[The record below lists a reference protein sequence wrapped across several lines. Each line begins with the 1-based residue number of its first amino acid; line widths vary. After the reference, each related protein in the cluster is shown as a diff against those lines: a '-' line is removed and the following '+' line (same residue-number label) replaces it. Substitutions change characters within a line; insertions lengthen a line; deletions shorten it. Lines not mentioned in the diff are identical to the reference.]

1 MYMKSNF
8 NGIEMKKVI
17 LFASLIFVL
26 FSCTQQKKP
35 DVTAESR
42 LNLANAYYTN
52 GLYEASVQE
61 YLKYL
66 DVYHVEPERRANTY
80 YTVANIYFERLNDY
94 TKALE
99 YYFKVKYLYPES
111 QLQGEVGKRLVSC
124 LERLDKSTDA
134 QRIYEQD
141 AALDKDAVE
150 PNRPGAILAEI
161 GERKITQ
168 GDLDFEIM
176 RLPVYL
182 HENFKE
188 KSKKH
193 ELLQQMVLQEL
204 LYDSAKRK
212 GLDQDKEVLDGAFRA
227 KKSMMAEKILQQELQ
242 SKVKIEPQDV
252 ELYYLAHKDKYTE
265 TDEKG
270 QQTRQKT
277 LQEVRQQVA
286 QDLAMERQQ
295 KAYQDYAS
303 RLMQAE
309 NVKIYEKRIR

>member
-1 MYMKSNF
+1 
-8 NGIEMKKVI
+8 MKKIV
-17 LFASLIFVL
+17 LFISLLFVL
-26 FSCTQQKKP
+26 FSCNQQSKP

-52 GLYEASVQE
+52 GLYEASIQE
-61 YLKYL
+61 YLHYL
-66 DVYHVEPERRANTY
+66 DVYSVEADRRANTY
-80 YTVANIYFERLNDY
+80 YTIANIYFERLNDY

-99 YYFKVKYLYPES
+99 FYFKIKYLYPES
-111 QLQGEVGKRLVSC
+111 KLQTEVGKRLVSC

-150 PNRPGAILAEI
+150 PNRPGEVLAEI

-182 HENFKE
+182 QENFKE
-188 KSKKH
+188 KAKKQ
-193 ELLQQMVLQEL
+193 ELLKQMVLQEL

-227 KKSMMAEKILQQELQ
+227 KKTMMAEKILQQELK
-242 SKVKIEPQDV
+242 SKVQIEPQDV

-265 TDEKG
+265 KDDNGK
-270 QQTRQKT
+270 QVRQKS
-277 LQEVRQQVA
+277 LQEVQQQAA

-295 KAYQDYAS
+295 KAYQEYAA
-303 RLMQAE
+303 RLMKAE
-309 NVKIYEKRIR
+309 NVKIYDKRIH

>member
-1 MYMKSNF
+1 
-8 NGIEMKKVI
+8 MKKVI
-17 LFASLIFVL
+17 LFVSLLFVL
-26 FSCTQQKKP
+26 FSCTQQTKP

-52 GLYEASVQE
+52 GLYEASVKE
-61 YLKYL
+61 YLHYL
-66 DVYHVEPERRANTY
+66 ETYSVEADRRANTY
-80 YTVANIYFERLNDY
+80 YTIANIYFERLNDY

-111 QLQGEVGKRLVSC
+111 KLQGEVGKRLVSC

-141 AALDKDAVE
+141 AALDKDSVK
-150 PNRPGAILAEI
+150 PNRPGDVLAEI
-161 GERKITQ
+161 GDRKITQ
-168 GDLDFEIM
+168 GDLDFEINQ
-176 RLPVYL
+176 LPVYL
-182 HENFKE
+182 RDTFKE

-212 GLDQDKEVLDGAFRA
+212 GLDQDKDVLDGAFRA
-227 KKSMMAEKILQQELQ
+227 KKTMMAEKILQQELQ
-242 SKVKIEPQDV
+242 SKVQIKPQDV

-265 TDEKG
+265 KDEKG
-270 QQTRQKT
+270 QLVRQKQ
-277 LQEVRQQVA
+277 LQEVQQQAA

-295 KAYQDYAS
+295 QAYQEYAG
-303 RLMQAE
+303 RLMQAK
-309 NVKIYEKRIR
+309 NVKIYEKRLR

>member
-1 MYMKSNF
+1 
-8 NGIEMKKVI
+8 MKKRFIFMGLLLVI
-17 LFASLIFVL
+17 
-26 FSCTQQKKP
+26 FSCSQQNKP
-35 DVTAESR
+35 SVSAESR

-61 YLKYL
+61 YLQYL
-66 DVYHVEPERRANTY
+66 DAYSLEADRRANTY
-80 YTVANIYFERLNDY
+80 FTIANIYFDRLNDY

-99 YYFKVKYLYPES
+99 FYFKIKYLYPES
-111 QLQGEVGKRLVSC
+111 KLQGEVGKKLVSC

-141 AALDKDAVE
+141 AALNKDAVQS
-150 PNRPGAILAEI
+150 NRPGEVLAEI
-161 GERKITQ
+161 GEHKITQ

-176 RLPVYL
+176 RLPIYIQ
-182 HENFKE
+182 ENFKDT
-188 KSKKH
+188 KKKQ

-212 GLDQDKEVLDGAFRA
+212 GLDLDKEVIEGAFRA
-227 KKSMMAEKILQQELQ
+227 KKTMMAEKILQQELQ
-242 SKVKIEPQDV
+242 SKVQIEAQDV

-265 TDEKG
+265 KDEKG
-270 QQTRQKT
+270 QLVRQKT
-277 LQEVRQQVA
+277 LQEVQQQVA

-295 KAYQDYAS
+295 QAYQEYAG

>member
-1 MYMKSNF
+1 
-8 NGIEMKKVI
+8 MKKI
-17 LFASLIFVL
+17 ITLTSLFLVL
-26 FSCTQQKKP
+26 FSCNQQATP
-35 DVTAESR
+35 DVAAESR

-61 YLKYL
+61 YLHYL
-66 DVYHVEPERRANTY
+66 ETYRLEADRRANTY
-80 YTVANIYFERLNDY
+80 YTIANIYFERLNDY

-111 QLQGEVGKRLVSC
+111 KLQSEVGKRLVSC
-124 LERLDKSTDA
+124 LERLDKSIDA

-141 AALDKDAVE
+141 AALDKEAVK
-150 PNRPGAILAEI
+150 PNLPGEVLAEI
-161 GERKITQ
+161 GTRKITQ
-168 GDLDFEIM
+168 GDLDFEIK

-182 HENFKE
+182 QDTFKE
-188 KSKKH
+188 KSKKQ

-212 GLDQDKEVLDGAFRA
+212 GLDQDKEVLEGAFRA
-227 KKSMMAEKILQQELQ
+227 KKTMMAEKILQQELQ

-265 TDEKG
+265 KDEKG
-270 QQTRQKT
+270 QLIRQKI
-277 LQEVRQQVA
+277 LQEVQQQAA
-286 QDLAMERQQ
+286 QDLALERQQ
-295 KAYQDYAS
+295 QAYQEFTA

-309 NVKIYEKRIR
+309 NVKIYDKRIH